1 MTVPATHHSYKKV
14 TTNVVA
20 GAHHTVSRA
29 VQCSLPL
36 LLGLGGHLESSFVQ
50 KTREEL
56 MQVAEKPRRGREAGV
71 LVETHGVA
79 LSAHE
84 GAWGPAV

>member
-1 MTVPATHHSYKKV
+1 MWLQ
-14 TTNVVA
+14 
-20 GAHHTVSRA
+20 GHTI
-29 VQCSLPL
+29 QCHVLYSAAYPCSW
-36 LLGLGGHLESSFVQ
+36 GLGGTWRAGFVQ